1 MFEKSEND
9 IGNSLNNSCKVNVK
23 NDFLINN
30 QKINIVDDV

>member
-9 IGNSLNNSCKVNVK
+9 LCNLLNSGCKNNVK

-30 QKINIVDDV
+30 QKVNIVDDV